1 MDEKAL
7 NSLKR
12 TRKSKEQIHEYFES
26 CRESIDESNL
36 FMLRKACKNISILY
50 LIMIGIALA
59 FVPGFRITLPHLIML
74 PLMVMYY
81 LINLNILRE
90 GGTLGTTAA
99 YLTCY
104 GFYLGLALV
113 FITIDTITYPNI
125 QAFFLPMLMLV
136 YPALF
141 IDRMWKYGVEELII
155 LAIFFAF
162 SYANKEWAIARR
174 DVYMGLGAFCVSML
188 LAQIILDVRS
198 SQGLIMKELRGISS
212 LDKLTHVLNK
222 GALLSKI
229 DNYFLQKPE
238 EDSCAMC
245 IIDMDDFKQVNDNLG
260 HDTGDKL
267 LEKIGTLLI
276 DSFRAYD
283 IVGRYGGDEFVVLMP
298 KMSSLEILQRR
309 CQTVQE
315 EIRKIDL
322 GNSKPF
328 SASIGA
334 VICSDFRSGKS
345 IFSIADD
352 ALYKSKIEGKGSCT
366 IWVYEQFEH
375 DRPLFIAVGSD
386 DCQLTQHMS
395 NDFGNSYKIVQV
407 NNDNDAIHQ
416 ISQYKN
422 LIEGVAIEVDSVS
435 GIGLTTLK
443 YIKSRECF
451 AAIPTIAIV
460 SNEQDS
466 LICRKYKTDVVL
478 TSDTPYIEYRDRI
491 NKLIGI

>member
-7 NSLKR
+7 DSLKR
-12 TRKSKEQIHEYFES
+12 TRRAKERIHEYFEA

-59 FVPGFRITLPHLIML
+59 FVPGFRITFPHLIML
-74 PLMVMYY
+74 PLMVLYY
-81 LINLNILRE
+81 MINLNILRE
-90 GGTLGTTAA
+90 GGTLGTTSAN
-99 YLTCY
+99 LTCY

-125 QAFFLPMLMLV
+125 QAYFLPMLLLV

-155 LAIFFAF
+155 LVIFFAF

-174 DVYMGLGAFCVSML
+174 DVYMGLGAYCVSML

-267 LEKIGTLLI
+267 LEKIGSLLI

-283 IVGRYGGDEFVVLMP
+283 IVGRYGGDEFVILMP
-298 KMSSLEILQRR
+298 KMNSPEILRSR
-309 CQTVQE
+309 CQKVQDA
-315 EIRKIDL
+315 IREIDL
-322 GNSKPF
+322 GNSRPF

-334 VICSDFRSGKS
+334 IICRDFRSGKS
-345 IFSIADD
+345 VFTMADD
-352 ALYKSKIEGKGSCT
+352 ALYESKLEGKGRCT
-366 IWVYEQFEH
+366 IWSIEH
-375 DRPLFIAVGSD
+375 KECDRPLFIALGSD
-386 DCQLTQHMS
+386 KCELILHMN
-395 NDFGNSYKIVQV
+395 NDIGDSYKIISAK
-407 NNDNDAIHQ
+407 NDDDAIHQ
-416 ISQYKN
+416 ISQFKDQ
-422 LIEGVAIEVDSVS
+422 IKGVAIEVDSAS
-435 GIGLTTLK
+435 AIGTTLLK
-443 YIKSRECF
+443 YLKSRECF
-451 AAIPTIAIV
+451 ASIPVITIV

-466 LICRKYKTDVVL
+466 LLSRKYKAEVVL
-478 TSDTPYIEYRDRI
+478 TADTSYIEYRERI
-491 NKLIGI
+491 NKLVGV